1 MTANTKEDS
10 ELKVGLVDD
19 TMTIINI
26 EGMYPSLYSDSRETK
41 RSSGAST

>member
-10 ELKVGLVDD
+10 ELKMGLVDD

-26 EGMYPSLYSDSRETK
+26 EGMYMFSHAD
-41 RSSGAST
+41 